1 MPLNQYSF
9 FHLYVQF
16 SNRVRGRKQIPM
28 TVSEYIIRTCFFS
41 KNPAE
46 VSKGVVSTET
56 LPGAGA
62 ACGSSDDIPVI
73 ARVPNPSRIVYL
85 LPLVLTTSCLSE
97 SQTYS
102 IRLPSMAMNLNKMP
116 AQTNDLLVLR
126 LLPLKQILLGHS
138 YRSKILFD
146 RRPHPKVD
154 VFGDCLIIIGH
165 SI

>member
-16 SNRVRGRKQIPM
+16 SNPVRGRKQIPM

-62 ACGSSDDIPVI
+62 ACGSSDDIPDCPCPQSKSHRI
-73 ARVPNPSRIVYL
+73 FAAARVDHFL
-85 LPLVLTTSCLSE
+85 
-97 SQTYS
+97 S
-102 IRLPSMAMNLNKMP
+102 IRVP
-116 AQTNDLLVLR
+116 D
-126 LLPLKQILLGHS
+126 IL
-138 YRSKILFD
+138 D
-146 RRPHPKVD
+146 PTA
-154 VFGDCLIIIGH
+154 
-165 SI
+165 